1 MRDKKKNKVNKIAVV
16 TGASSGIGKATAEY
30 LAGRGWTVY
39 GLARRE
45 IKDEKICGIVCDVTD
60 EVAVGRAFEEI
71 YAKEGRIDALVNNA
85 GMGISGEAEYI
96 PAEKSKK
103 LYELNLIAVSEC
115 SRLALPYLKKT
126 KGKIVNVSSI
136 AAIIPIPFQTAYS
149 ASKAAVNS
157 FTEALRLE
165 VEPLGVKVC
174 AVMPGDTK
182 TGFTDARD
190 KTDASADYGDRL
202 NGSVKKMEKDERGG
216 KSPVSVAK
224 AIYKNLS
231 RKNPPP
237 LKAVGFE
244 YKAVCFLRKILPER
258 LLLFIVKKIYG

>member
-1 MRDKKKNKVNKIAVV
+1 MKKQGNNVKKVVVV
-16 TGASSGIGKATAEY
+16 TGASSGIGKATAIY
-30 LAGRGWTVY
+30 LAERGWTVY

-45 IKDEKICGIVCDVTD
+45 IKGEKFCGIVCDVTD
-60 EVAVGRAFEEI
+60 ELAVSRAFEEVL
-71 YAKEGRIDALVNNA
+71 AKEGRIDALVNNA
-85 GMGISGEAEYI
+85 GMGISGAAEYI

-103 LYELNLIAVSEC
+103 LYGLNLIAVSEC
-115 SRLALPYLKKT
+115 SRLALPYLKQT

-165 VEPLGVKVC
+165 VEPFGVKVC

-182 TGFTDARD
+182 TGFTAARD
-190 KTDASADYGDRL
+190 KTETSAGYGDRL
-202 NGSVKKMEKDERGG
+202 DGSVKKMEKDERGG

-224 AIYKNLS
+224 VIYKNLS

-237 LKAVGFE
+237 LKAVGIE
-244 YKAVCFLRKILPER
+244 YKAVCFLKKILPER
-258 LLLFIVKKIYG
+258 LLLFIVKKLYG